1 MSHKLLV
8 VDDEP
13 DAIEL
18 FRQSF
23 RREIRAGD
31 YDIRF
36 AAAGE
41 DALRLLTAE
50 GADDRILL
58 LCDINMPGM
67 SGLDLLCDVRTRWPR
82 LPVIMI
88 TAYGDAEN
96 RRRALE
102 RGASAFV
109 TKPVDFAQLK
119 KTLRTFQAGEGD

>member
-1 MSHKLLV
+1 MCRLLV

-13 DAIEL
+13 DAIDL

-23 RREIRAGD
+23 RREIRSGD

-36 AAAGE
+36 AASGE
-41 DALRLLTAE
+41 EALGLLAAD

-67 SGLDLLCDVRTRWPR
+67 SGLDLLRQVRNRWPH

-88 TAYGDAEN
+88 TAYGDADS
-96 RRRALE
+96 RRGALE
-102 RGASAFV
+102 KGAFDFV
-109 TKPVDFAQLK
+109 TKPVDFEALK
-119 KTLRTFQAGEGD
+119 TTLQQHWSGGRT